1 MKHDELAAAIAKDLK
16 FDLYVHYTEA
26 QAAKF
31 IGVHAVTL
39 KKRRLNGGVA
49 YVKLGQ
55 RTIRYFGYQI
65 ANHLIENIKCQNV
78 KPEAEIACSKSV
90 TYGLAKE
97 TTALLGTQPRMTNAP
112 SARDVA
118 AFAQATFQ

>member
-1 MKHDELAAAIAKDLK
+1 MKQDELAAAIAKDLK

-26 QAAKF
+26 QAANF

-39 KKRRLNGGVA
+39 KKRRLSGEVA
-49 YVKLGQ
+49 YVQLGQ

-65 ANHLIENIKCQNV
+65 ASHLIENIKCQNV
-78 KPEAEIACSKSV
+78 KPEAEVACSKSV
-90 TYGLAKE
+90 TYGSAKE
-97 TTALLGTQPRMTNAP
+97 TIALPGTQRPMTNEP